1 MSNRPDWL
9 KVRIPGGENFLEV
22 RRILRSHQLNTI
34 CEDAMCPNIAEC
46 WGKYRTATFMILG
59 DICTRACA
67 FCAVHSGR
75 PTEYDLLEPAR
86 VAAAIA
92 DLRLKHAVITSVDR
106 DDLADGGATIFAETV
121 REIRKRDAAVKIEL
135 LTPDFQGSLESVRI
149 VIDAR
154 PDIFSHNIETVSRLY
169 PIIRFKS
176 DYRTSFGLLK
186 SAKAMDSGIYIKTGI
201 MVGLGEEKEEIVELL
216 HHAVEAGVD
225 ILTIGQY
232 LRPSAK
238 HAEIKKYYHP
248 DEFAEFGDIGRN
260 LGIRW
265 VFSGPLVRSS
275 YHAEDVFEQMVTTE
289 NAV

>member
-1 MSNRPDWL
+1 
-9 KVRIPGGENFLEV
+9 
-22 RRILRSHQLNTI
+22 
-34 CEDAMCPNIAEC
+34 
-46 WGKYRTATFMILG
+46 
-59 DICTRACA
+59 
-67 FCAVHSGR
+67 
-75 PTEYDLLEPAR
+75 
-86 VAAAIA
+86 
-92 DLRLKHAVITSVDR
+92 
-106 DDLADGGATIFAETV
+106 
-121 REIRKRDAAVKIEL
+121 
-135 LTPDFQGSLESVRI
+135 

-216 HHAVEAGVD
+216 HHAVEVGVD
-225 ILTIGQY
+225 ILTVGQY